1 MSLSRA
7 RATRARAKQRVTDE
21 DELYQ
26 TSCIKRLYPCILKLK
41 IFVVHYI
48 NRINRTET

>member
-7 RATRARAKQRVTDE
+7 LSTHARAKRRVTDE

-26 TSCIKRLYPCILKLK
+26 TSCIKRLYRCVLKLK